1 MSRQDYAPK
10 HSEIRITDLTRGLGE
25 FQPKPEKPVSLP
37 ALEGALQKAGY
48 KLEEAKVTARGVVER
63 EAGLWYL
70 RIPESK
76 QRFEL
81 RGFANLKEGGSTTLQ
96 GRWTRRDAVDML
108 TARDAQ

>member
-25 FQPKPEKPVSLP
+25 FKPKPEKPISLP
-37 ALEGALQKAGY
+37 ALEGALKKAGY
-48 KLEEAKVTARGVVER
+48 KLEETSVMARGVVER
-63 EAGLWYL
+63 EAGVWYL

-81 RGFANLKEGGSTTLQ
+81 RDFVNLKEGSSATLL
-96 GRWTRRDAVDML
+96 GRWTRRDAVDLL